1 MSELSI
7 QFWFI
12 GPPREEPESLS
23 QLFILTDFP
32 SAFRQK
38 QKGDT
43 AAIVSLY
50 CLQMSSIVHTLH
62 WL

>member
-12 GPPREEPESLS
+12 GPPREEPESLR

-43 AAIVSLY
+43 AAIISFCTDSKHYYTATVIS
-50 CLQMSSIVHTLH
+50 
-62 WL
+62 